1 MNSAKTSS
9 SEHFL
14 QHLKSVGGS
23 ESDVETVDYVPTDD
37 DTVES
42 VASHLRIEQQQHGF
56 DPKDQAV
63 LHASAQLLVSRRDEN
78 DPEHHTGASLPGE
91 YQLDIHVSAGSTT
104 REAIPAAD
112 IADAKVW
119 ARARI
124 EARGAEFGAIYFP
137 AGGSGAPGTGDLV
150 SSFDRAVG
158 WYR

>member
-1 MNSAKTSS
+1 MNSKKSS

-23 ESDVETVDYVPTDD
+23 ESDVETAAYVPTDD

-42 VASHLRIEQQQHGF
+42 VASHLRIEQQQDGI
-56 DPKDQAV
+56 DPKAQAV
-63 LHASAQLLVSRRDEN
+63 LHASAQVLVSRRDEN
-78 DPEHHTGASLPGE
+78 DPDHHAGASQPGE
-91 YQLDIHVSAGSTT
+91 YQLDVNVSAGSTT
-104 REAIPAAD
+104 REAIPATD
-112 IADAKVW
+112 IEDAKVW

-124 EARGAEFGAIYFP
+124 EAQGADFGAIYFP